1 MSRRYRPFDPFE
13 RGGPFDPGAPGR
25 EIRFPRVPRRFW
37 VAVALFVLAVLIFIA
52 TSPIVAFITEFQWY
66 DALGYK
72 DVYQTRVWL
81 EWSITIA
88 SFALAFV
95 YLAVNAAIALR
106 IRSGGALRA
115 VGIRRSALRTTAGT
129 VSLVACVLIALVLSA
144 GAFSQWQSWALF
156 LHSESTGT
164 TDPVLGMD
172 VSFYLLTLPFLHAVA
187 NWSLGLDFLTLLLIG
202 ALYAWRGDA
211 FDFRPSPRSLAHL
224 SVLVAAFAVTLSVAT
239 WLSRYDLL
247 FTHNTNVVWGAA
259 YTDVNA
265 RLPVYTLQAALGI
278 VFAAGL
284 LANAWLRRLWV
295 PIVAVLGWI
304 ALSFASQV
312 YPSIVQ
318 GVTAGPNAGT
328 LELPYI
334 ARSIDFTRRAY
345 GLSDVTGSTSFTGD
359 QPLTLQD
366 VQNDQATINNLRLW
380 DYTPLKDTYQQQ
392 QAIRTYYTFNDIDL
406 DRYTVNGQYQQ
417 LEISAR
423 EFDFSRLQSSSQNW
437 FNQRLVYTHGY
448 GTAASPVNA
457 VVGEG
462 LPDYVVHDVP
472 PIGPLKITQPAIYFG
487 EMSSTNGD
495 YCLVASSTKEFDY
508 PLGGTDVFTTYKGTH
523 GVPMTPLN
531 KALWSLKLSDFS
543 LLVSGQ
549 VTDKTLMLYRR
560 NILDRASEIA
570 PFLTFDSDPYIVV
583 VDGRLY
589 WILDA
594 YTTAST
600 YPYSQAQTIQVQ
612 GSATSIN
619 YIRNSVKVV
628 IDAYE
633 GTANFY
639 VADSK
644 DPLLRAYEAT
654 FPSLFQPLDAMPA
667 GIKAH
672 IRVPEDL
679 FSVQVSVYTI
689 YHMTDPKVFFSQEDA
704 WDVPTGQSSPGSA
717 PLPVQPYYVLFRL
730 PGEQNP
736 EFLLIMP
743 FTPHNKTNLVSWL
756 AARNDGSHYGQY
768 VLYSLPKDR
777 VIYGPQQVAS
787 FINQDPTISRDFT
800 LLHSTGSQVQQGN
813 LLVVPIGNSFLYF
826 EPVYLRATTAT
837 GIPELKKVIL
847 ADQNNVVYADTL
859 DQAIQQLVGAAP
871 PPVNNQPP
879 PSTYTAAQVAQIQSL
894 VTQINQHY
902 KAAYD
907 ALKRGDLAT
916 FATEMNTVGTLLAQ
930 LQAVTGTAST
940 PATSPSPS
948 PSARASPSP

>member
-1 MSRRYRPFDPFE
+1 M
-13 RGGPFDPGAPGR
+13 
-25 EIRFPRVPRRFW
+25 PRRFW
-37 VAVALFVLAVLIFIA
+37 VAVALFALAVLVFIA
-52 TSPIVAFITEFQWY
+52 TSPIVAFIAELQWY
-66 DALGYK
+66 DALGFR

-81 EWSITIA
+81 EWSITVA
-88 SFALAFV
+88 SFIVAFA
-95 YLAVNAAIALR
+95 YLAINSAIALR

-129 VSLVACVLIALVLSA
+129 VSLIAAFLIAVILSA
-144 GAFSQWQSWALF
+144 GAFSQWQTWALF
-156 LHSESTGT
+156 LHSTPTGT
-164 TDPVLGMD
+164 TDPILGQD
-172 VSFYLLTLPFLHAVA
+172 IAFYLLTLPFLHAA
-187 NWSLGLDFLTLLLIG
+187 GNWSLGLDFLAILLVG

-211 FDFRPSPRSLAHL
+211 FDFRPTPRALAHL
-224 SVLVAAFAVTLSVAT
+224 SVLAAAFAVTLSVTT

-247 FTHNTNVVWGAA
+247 FAHNTNVVWGAA

-265 RLPVYTLQAALGI
+265 RLPVYTLQAAVGI
-278 VFAAGL
+278 VFAAAL
-284 LANAWLRRLWV
+284 LANAWLRRLWL
-295 PIVAVLGWI
+295 PLAAVGGWI
-304 ALSFASQV
+304 ALSFVSSA
-312 YPSIVQ
+312 YPAIVQ

-380 DYTPLKDTYQQQ
+380 DYTPLKDTYLQQ

-406 DRYTVNGQYQQ
+406 DRYTIGGDYQQ

-448 GTAASPVNA
+448 GTASSPVNA

-462 LPDYVVHDVP
+462 LPSYVVHDIP
-472 PIGPLKITQPAIYFG
+472 PAGPLAITQPAIYFG
-487 EMSSTNGD
+487 EASPQGGD
-495 YCLVASSTKEFDY
+495 YCLAASNTKEFDY
-508 PLGGTDVFTTYKGTH
+508 PVGGADVFTTYKGTH
-523 GVPMTPLN
+523 GVPMTSVN
-531 KALWSLKLSDFS
+531 KALWSLKLGDFS

-560 NILDRASEIA
+560 NIVDRASEIA
-570 PFLTFDSDPYIVV
+570 PFLTFDRDPYIVV

-600 YPYSQAQTIQVQ
+600 YPYSQSQIFQD
-612 GSATSIN
+612 GSTSIN

-633 GTANFY
+633 GTATFY
-639 VADSK
+639 VTDSK
-644 DPLLRAYEAT
+644 DPLIKAYEAT
-654 FPSLFQPLDAMPA
+654 FPSLFQPLDSMPA
-667 GIKAH
+667 GLKAH

-679 FSVQVSVYTI
+679 FSIQVAVYTI
-689 YHMTDPKVFFSQEDA
+689 YHMSDPHVFFSQEDA
-704 WDVPTGQSSPGSA
+704 WDVPTGQTSPGSA
-717 PLPVQPYYVLFRL
+717 PQPVQPYYVLFRL
-730 PGEQNP
+730 PGQQNP

-756 AARNDGSHYGQY
+756 AVRNDGSHYGQY
-768 VLYSLPKDR
+768 VVYLLPKDR

-837 GIPELKKVIL
+837 GIPQLKKVIL

-871 PPVNNQPP
+871 PPVSNQPP
-879 PSTYTAAQVAQIQSL
+879 PTTYTAAQVAQIQSL

-907 ALKRGDLAT
+907 ALKRGDFTT
-916 FATEMNTVGTLLAQ
+916 FASEMDQVGKLLAQ
-930 LQAVTGTAST
+930 LQAITGATST
-940 PATSPSPS
+940 PSTTPASPS
-948 PSARASPSP
+948 PSARASP